1 MERLVGSRT
10 GSPPVL
16 SQCSCVLP
24 SLPLLP
30 HATDSMDLLSIA
42 LAGDPGWDGRE
53 RETFLFCVN
62 SNCRG
67 GALVPPF
74 PPTGLVEAQEMTG
87 GEQPFPSWVKAV
99 MCVLQGEGSRQRV
112 DGAPETLSWHFSL
125 HCRAST
131 SRLIRPGNILPLS
144 LPWAFVEAPLI
155 SAVE

>member
-1 MERLVGSRT
+1 MECQVGSRT
-10 GSPPVL
+10 GSPPVS
-16 SQCSCVLP
+16 SQCSCILP
-24 SLPLLP
+24 SLPYSPMQQTAWICGASLWLV
-30 HATDSMDLLSIA
+30 TQGGM
-42 LAGDPGWDGRE
+42 GE
-53 RETFLFCVN
+53 RETLLFCVN
-62 SNCRG
+62 SSCRG

-99 MCVLQGEGSRQRV
+99 MCVLQGEGRRQSG
-112 DGAPETLSWHFSL
+112 DGAPETISPHFSL

-131 SRLIRPGNILPLS
+131 SRLIRPGKSLPLS